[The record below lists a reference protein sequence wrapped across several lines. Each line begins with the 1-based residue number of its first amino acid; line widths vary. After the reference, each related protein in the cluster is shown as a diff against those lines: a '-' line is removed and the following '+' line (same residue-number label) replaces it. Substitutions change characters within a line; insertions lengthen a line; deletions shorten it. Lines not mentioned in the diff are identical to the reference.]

1 MGRPNSVST
10 TTEERK
16 RRKRELERKRYQ
28 KIKGNSVLY
37 AQYQLKNKAKYEKRK
52 AQKKVISIKDM
63 TPRARKAQ
71 RKKWREAFNAYYKR
85 KKDAKADAVRFM
97 ESYSPPDSEAEENN
111 ELQRTTETNVANR
124 NSPSPS
130 ILDSPSILYI
140 SKGNKENTNPNS
152 RITRSQNSP
161 LSDCRSHSQVSET
174 SSVSSRAISPSRL
187 IRKLRY
193 KKDKEIKVLTKQLE
207 GIKKLNEAYRKK
219 IKTLTEEKKEN
230 SMDIMNDN
238 LLHSYTALKTHKAKQ
253 EFSRNLRVNIK
264 TTLKDKGRLGKLTN
278 IFRRRVSEQKGSKV
292 KKIRQDIKKF
302 LEEDENSSVTAGKKE
317 TVKKAGVIKQIRYM
331 TDSLYHLHR
340 KFLTKVDYKLSFS
353 TFSRFRPFWIRF
365 SSQKP
370 KETCLCIT
378 HENFGLLVEAM
389 HKYHIIPH
397 KNATDVLIDICCDPF
412 SSQCLL
418 RICKDCKPKNI
429 SNYQEFDNSD
439 DFSYWSWASKLEQIV
454 QNGQEKIIRVVKKEK
469 IVTRP
474 RDAIHVFEKHLEN
487 FSKHCG
493 RVTAQHNAIKTLKD
507 YLQPEEAIIH
517 VDFSENY
524 KCQYAKEIQ
533 AVHFGGSR
541 KQVTLHTSLLYFY
554 NSDYTRTT
562 QCFATISQNLRHDA
576 VAVWAHLDPILEYLE
591 QKAPQITTLHFV
603 SDSATSQY
611 RNYKTFFVIGALK
624 WQYPRLVSLTWNY
637 TESGHGKGAPD
648 GVGGTLKR
656 TADAI
661 VARGHDI
668 PDFDAFVEALKTNTK
683 NIKIEIVSDY
693 DIIAK
698 DILLPTDLRAFKGTQ
713 QVHQVIWNDSD
724 KYQMTMRNLSC
735 VEKACI
741 IRPRCCSHVK
751 YLGTHVLRSEIL
763 SNPSIPDHE
772 IENPNLSNITS
783 PVVALKRSYAFCAMS
798 EADLPEELRSE
809 IAIASACDVRSE
821 CTDLNLSEEIVL
833 HNLTSMDS
841 FNLPE
846 ANKEIDISR
855 DVEVLDVPLQ
865 TVIRSALEEPLIQ
878 QHSSDLTGLVIT
890 ANSPVTKKSAHDVPL
905 FQLSSSDMA
914 VSLTSV
920 RRPGVDSSMPAE
932 NSVTCLKSSCLS
944 IVKPSTSKYVSPD
957 IIHSHLRAELSKTN
971 SKGRKKGKILIHKLK
986 TNKKMKET
994 REIIERKRN
1003 KSASIV
1009 QKYSQGTSRRK
1020 PKTKNRRKTREE
1032 ISSDEEMTLGPLP
1045 ESDLYNRKDET
1056 IEKSELEEN
1065 DDGIDADEDNVHEG
1079 DWVVVKFIS
1088 QKNVVHRYVGQV
1100 VNESLASLD
1109 VKFAKKINERKFKWP
1124 EKTDISVIGKYQVIK
1139 KLPPPYFKPSYKR
1152 IGAFEFPKSL
1162 RQLKIDIS

>member
-10 TTEERK
+10 ATEESK

-37 AQYQLKNKAKYEKRK
+37 AQYQLKNKVKYEKRK

-71 RKKWREAFNAYYKR
+71 RKKWREAFDAYYKR
-85 KKDAKADAVRFM
+85 KKDTKADAVRFM
-97 ESYSPPDSEAEENN
+97 ESYSPPDSEAEKNN
-111 ELQRTTETNVANR
+111 ELQRTTETNVTNR

-219 IKTLTEEKKEN
+219 IKTLTEKKEN

-292 KKIRQDIKKF
+292 KKIREDIKKF
-302 LEEDENSSVTAGKKE
+302 LEEHENSSVTAAFQLLADLDHFGF
-317 TVKKAGVIKQIRYM
+317 VF
-331 TDSLYHLHR
+331 HR
-340 KFLTKVDYKLSFS
+340 KN
-353 TFSRFRPFWIRF
+353 P
-365 SSQKP
+365 
-370 KETCLCIT
+370 ETCLCIT

-412 SSQCLL
+412 NSQCLL

-562 QCFATISQNLRHDA
+562 KCFATISQNLRHDA

-821 CTDLNLSEEIVL
+821 CTDLNLPEEIVL

-846 ANKEIDISR
+846 ANKEQ
-855 DVEVLDVPLQ
+855 EMLKFLMF
-865 TVIRSALEEPLIQ
+865 
-878 QHSSDLTGLVIT
+878 
-890 ANSPVTKKSAHDVPL
+890 L
-905 FQLSSSDMA
+905 FRL
-914 VSLTSV
+914 
-920 RRPGVDSSMPAE
+920 
-932 NSVTCLKSSCLS
+932 
-944 IVKPSTSKYVSPD
+944 
-957 IIHSHLRAELSKTN
+957 
-971 SKGRKKGKILIHKLK
+971 
-986 TNKKMKET
+986 
-994 REIIERKRN
+994 
-1003 KSASIV
+1003 
-1009 QKYSQGTSRRK
+1009 
-1020 PKTKNRRKTREE
+1020 
-1032 ISSDEEMTLGPLP
+1032 
-1045 ESDLYNRKDET
+1045 
-1056 IEKSELEEN
+1056 
-1065 DDGIDADEDNVHEG
+1065 
-1079 DWVVVKFIS
+1079 
-1088 QKNVVHRYVGQV
+1088 
-1100 VNESLASLD
+1100 
-1109 VKFAKKINERKFKWP
+1109 
-1124 EKTDISVIGKYQVIK
+1124 
-1139 KLPPPYFKPSYKR
+1139 
-1152 IGAFEFPKSL
+1152 
-1162 RQLKIDIS
+1162 